1 MGGGWQ
7 LKRKRR
13 RWWGKGGTELELN
26 RAMEHSARETKK
38 EQEPTRGRIS
48 GGRVKGTV
56 NVPYFKRARCFW
68 NQWFLTFENFQLFE
82 GLRGSNAV

>member
-56 NVPYFKRARCFW
+56 NVPYFKRASG
-68 NQWFLTFENFQLFE
+68 TT
-82 GLRGSNAV
+82 GLINIFHRSLQE